1 MSKRC
6 IETKQIWRSP
16 RDSLHRST
24 RPCSLR
30 TSKLTRICFQ
40 ILSICFQLLSH
51 EVPHD
56 YFCWPRFYFPPFPVC
71 FLGFLKTFF
80 LSFFA
85 LFTPPTPYFF
95 PTYYYAFTFFF
106 ENLRKISS
114 QLLPFTW
121 LSHDYHMTITWSSH
135 DPHMIST
142 CDPHITLISFFFT
155 CFSRVQYYHT
165 SFTMSPSSFYAF
177 PNTSSSFNSNQII
190 KNLPFFPHQI
200 PHFFSPHPLSH
211 YSHFGPPI

>member
-135 DPHMIST
+135 DLHMWPSHNS
-142 CDPHITLISFFFT
+142 HILLLHMFFT
-155 CFSRVQYYHT
+155 CSILSYLFYHVTLLFLRFS
-165 SFTMSPSSFYAF
+165 
-177 PNTSSSFNSNQII
+177 
-190 KNLPFFPHQI
+190 
-200 PHFFSPHPLSH
+200 
-211 YSHFGPPI
+211 